1 MAYSRIARSTAAR
14 HMGQEASAPPHCMH
28 VYAWPHGTSTQS
40 RAAAKQITHS
50 VSSERRSA
58 VAAAAAAAVAAA
70 AAAAGGGLCE
80 AIQTHNHPV
89 LWLTFKRAVLNLCG
103 LYVVVVLLLVASAL
117 AVHTTA
123 RL

>member
-58 VAAAAAAAVAAA
+58 AAAAAAAAAVAAA
-70 AAAAGGGLCE
+70 AAAAAARGA
-80 AIQTHNHPV
+80 AIE
-89 LWLTFKRAVLNLCG
+89 
-103 LYVVVVLLLVASAL
+103 L
-117 AVHTTA
+117 A
-123 RL
+123 

>member
-1 MAYSRIARSTAAR
+1 MPLTLTSAELTESR
-14 HMGQEASAPPHCMH
+14 
-28 VYAWPHGTSTQS
+28 
-40 RAAAKQITHS
+40 
-50 VSSERRSA
+50 
-58 VAAAAAAAVAAA
+58 
-70 AAAAGGGLCE
+70 LCE